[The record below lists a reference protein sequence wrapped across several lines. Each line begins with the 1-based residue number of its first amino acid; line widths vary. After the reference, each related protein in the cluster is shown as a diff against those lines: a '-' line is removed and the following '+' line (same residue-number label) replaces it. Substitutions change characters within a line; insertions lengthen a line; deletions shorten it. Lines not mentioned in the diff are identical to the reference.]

1 MAKSQETF
9 SKKEKEKKRRKKK
22 QDKLEKR
29 EQRKLEREERGKK
42 TFEEMITYVDEYGN
56 FTDTPPDP
64 TKRNKIKAEDIML
77 GVPPRDHTP
86 METIRRGIV
95 KFFNSEKG
103 YGFITDSETK
113 ESLFVHINNVAQE
126 IRENDKVIFEVEMGQ
141 KGPNAV
147 RVSIAP
153 KDPPKV
159 VKPEPKDTPEDSTT
173 ETVKD
178 AVKDVK
184 DAVVDTKDDTK
195 EDAKEDTK
203 DDAS

>member
-9 SKKEKEKKRRKKK
+9 SKKEKEKKRRKKR
-22 QDKLEKR
+22 QEKLERR
-29 EQRKLEREERGKK
+29 EQRKLERAERGKK

-64 TKRNKIKAEDIML
+64 SKRNKIKAEDIML

-86 METIRRGIV
+86 METVRKGIV
-95 KFFNSEKG
+95 KFFNGEKG
-103 YGFITDSETK
+103 YGFITDSQTK
-113 ESLFVHINNVAQE
+113 ESLFVHINNVNFE

-147 RVSIAP
+147 RVSLAP

-159 VKPEPKDTPEDSTT
+159 AKELPKENVDEAPKNETSEPTT
-173 ETVKD
+173 EPTD
-178 AVKDVK
+178 ESP
-184 DAVVDTKDDTK
+184 K
-195 EDAKEDTK
+195 E
-203 DDAS
+203 